1 MKKVKRV
8 LEGMDK
14 KENVTVVE
22 EEETIE
28 TKANNE
34 KKSQYSI
41 II

>member
-1 MKKVKRV
+1 
-8 LEGMDK
+8 MDK

-22 EEETIE
+22 EEEAIE